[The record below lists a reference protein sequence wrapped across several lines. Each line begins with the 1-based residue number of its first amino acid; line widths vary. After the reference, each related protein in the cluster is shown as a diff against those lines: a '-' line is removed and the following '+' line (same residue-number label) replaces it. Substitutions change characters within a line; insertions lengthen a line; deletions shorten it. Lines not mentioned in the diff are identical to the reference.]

1 MEGRGVRF
9 LGIVLGAALAVP
21 AVAQQ
26 TTAAMPTNGQTTT
39 TSQAQKGPYDAQI
52 QQDVQ
57 KRLSGH
63 DKFRNVQASADDAI
77 VTLTG
82 SVQNYN
88 DKEDAERQAKK
99 ADHVAGVRNQ
109 ITVAGPMVP
118 DTQLAQKVAD
128 RLRYDRVDQGIVFN
142 NFSLDVK
149 NGIVTVSGQALDEA
163 NKASALAVVAGTPG
177 VKGVVD
183 NIQVA
188 PASPNDD
195 ALRIEVARAVY
206 GATPLQKYAM
216 DPQAPIRIVVKN
228 GHVTLAGVVD
238 NQMDKTVALTQAKSV
253 PGVFSVDDKL
263 IVAGQGAH

>member
-1 MEGRGVRF
+1 MRVTRVQLLALA
-9 LGIVLGAALAVP
+9 LGLGLAVP
-21 AVAQQ
+21 VVAQQ
-26 TTAAMPTNGQTTT
+26 TTTATPTNSQTTD
-39 TSQAQKGPYDAQI
+39 QAQKGPYDAQI

-57 KRLSGH
+57 QRLSGH
-63 DKFRNVQASADDAI
+63 DKFRNVQVHTEDGI

-99 ADHVAGVRNQ
+99 ADHIAGVRNEIQ
-109 ITVAGPMVP
+109 VAGPMVP

-128 RLRYDRVDQGIVFN
+128 RLRYDRVDQGIMFN
-142 NFSLDVK
+142 NFSLSVK
-149 NGIVTVSGQALDEA
+149 DGIVTVSGQALNEA
-163 NKASALAVVAGTPG
+163 NKASALAVVASTPG

-206 GATPLQKYAM
+206 SAPPLQKYAM
-216 DPQAPIRIVVKN
+216 DPEAPIRIVVQN

-238 NQMDKTVALTQAKSV
+238 NQLDKTVALTQAKSV
-253 PGVFSVDDKL
+253 PGVFSVEDKL
-263 IVAGQGAH
+263 VVAGQGAH

>member
-1 MEGRGVRF
+1 MDRRGVQL
-9 LGIVLGAALAVP
+9 LGFALGLALAIP
-21 AVAQQ
+21 GVAQQ
-26 TTAAMPTNGQTTT
+26 MPSTNASQTSTT
-39 TSQAQKGPYDAQI
+39 TSQTQKGPYDRQI

-57 KRLSGH
+57 QRLSGR
-63 DKFRNVQASADDAI
+63 DKFRNVQATTEDAI

-82 SVQNYN
+82 TVQNYN

-99 ADHVAGVRNQ
+99 TEHVAGVRNQ
-109 ITVAGPMVP
+109 IQVAGPMVP

-128 RLRYDRVDQGIVFN
+128 RLRYDRVDQGIMFN
-142 NFSLDVK
+142 DFSLNVK
-149 NGIVTVSGQALDEA
+149 NGVVTVSGQALNEA

-195 ALRIEVARAVY
+195 ELRIAVARAVY
-206 GATPLQKYAM
+206 GAAPLQKYAI
-216 DPQAPIRIVVKN
+216 DPQAPIRIIVQN

-263 IVAGQGAH
+263 VVAGQGAH